1 MPLHSDASGPG
12 PSDLQPAKNTAKNLN
27 QELKSPNSSSSKSP
41 NSKDTTTSNSNL
53 ASKSSSKDLNSGSKS
68 LNTSSPNSGPRSPVP
83 KSPSKDD
90 DQDQEDQD
98 QSKLASSWR
107 EVKSKKGKS
116 RRSKDKVTMMSS
128 STNKKSNNKKSQLN
142 YDDELEFQFD
152 EDFDSVS
159 SFTGKKNQFS
169 QRDDNYQDDDGNS
182 GYDDEHGNG
191 FTDGND
197 ADGNDSDYE
206 ISDNELSKIIIVTQR
221 PMKHDGYDRTGAG
234 YQTRA
239 KITSELG
246 KIINDGLFYY
256 EHDMLRRH
264 CQRHG
269 CQHAQDHHH
278 HHQTESSSSRPK
290 TVELISQEAFDKYF
304 VDRSKIQKPKSQPP
318 PPPPPPTF
326 QESFFTEHVS
336 GKFILL
342 ITNLINS
349 LIMRYHHAFP
359 IFEAIL
365 YNLVDMMIAHR

>member
-1 MPLHSDASGPG
+1 MPSHSDASGPG

-68 LNTSSPNSGPRSPVP
+68 LNTTSSPNSGPRSPVP

-116 RRSKDKVTMMSS
+116 RRSKDKVTTTMSS
-128 STNKKSNNKKSQLN
+128 TTSTNKKSNNKKSQLN

-278 HHQTESSSSRPK
+278 LHQTESSSSRPK

-349 LIMRYHHAFP
+349 LINALIIMRFQFLRRFY
-359 IFEAIL
+359 II
-365 YNLVDMMIAHR
+365 